1 MKELKRKELQKPFK
15 RILMLQVQN
24 LFELYHKCITSIQKH
39 LPRGVPK
46 KRCFENMQQTYR
58 RTPMWN
64 TLCNYIE
71 ITLRHGCSP
80 VNLLHI
86 FRSSFPRYTS
96 G

>member
-46 KRCFENMQQTYR
+46 KRCFENM
-58 RTPMWN
+58 
-64 TLCNYIE
+64 
-71 ITLRHGCSP
+71 
-80 VNLLHI
+80 
-86 FRSSFPRYTS
+86 
-96 G
+96 